1 MSHKEGCA
9 GIEEYGIAFR
19 TPYPA
24 AKDIARNPGIF
35 FRRPAK
41 EVFLRA
47 GHKAKI
53 LGTNEGRA
61 IIAIP
66 DFTDDGRA
74 ILGDIS
80 SSFSLPYATMPRLT
94 PRLARTLAIGSTR
107 VFIINTEKE
116 HFRLCRVRKGAQDI
130 EDRAESQFLTDGA
143 YIFHGTMIFLGKEK
157 AEVRLLQHGK
167 GLFRRHVN
175 LDTQGLKAI
184 GCAAQRRSS
193 PIAVFCYFHAACSK
207 NHG

>member
-1 MSHKEGCA
+1 MR
-9 GIEEYGIAFR
+9 FR

-74 ILGDIS
+74 IWGYFIQFFPAICDDAASYAKTCKDLGNRFDK
-80 SSFSLPYATMPRLT
+80 
-94 PRLARTLAIGSTR
+94 

-130 EDRAESQFLTDGA
+130 EDRAESQFLTMGP
-143 YIFHGTMIFLGKEK
+143 T
-157 AEVRLLQHGK
+157 
-167 GLFRRHVN
+167 
-175 LDTQGLKAI
+175 
-184 GCAAQRRSS
+184 
-193 PIAVFCYFHAACSK
+193 YFMAL
-207 NHG
+207 